1 MNRETRPG
9 PASAECTCI
18 CISLA
23 GQTFAARGGEGG
35 TREGG
40 KRTSG
45 HYRQV
50 SVAWRIQKRDI
61 IPNVSRKEV
70 PFFEAST
77 SVIWLCVVRAVRLQ
91 L

>member
-1 MNRETRPG
+1 MWPKDEVDILG
-9 PASAECTCI
+9 PKDDQDVIS
-18 CISLA
+18 SLA

-50 SVAWRIQKRDI
+50 SVAWRNSK
-61 IPNVSRKEV
+61 
-70 PFFEAST
+70 T
-77 SVIWLCVVRAVRLQ
+77 
-91 L
+91 